1 MPWLWNNKDPFQE
14 DPIIYIHNNKDEF
27 LKNFKER
34 LVDKGLNDIYN
45 LVDMII
51 KKTSIAEF
59 KTGQVIKIIKNINNS
74 TWKLILTELLFFI
87 RYYGMYYSI
96 MYSINDQDYEKIKQI
111 HEFIYNKIFDYNTS
125 RDHREY
131 NGKYEDIINLYS
143 NVTKNHMFD
152 ETIDH
157 LKLKIDLEPEKYLDG
172 IANGVKSLDN
182 DKMKQVLAH
191 IESRP
196 PSKDLISSDLFIKY
210 KSLIEKMAG
219 KKVGGKSKRRY
230 HMRSHRSRKLRNKK
244 TNKKTKQKKTYK
256 KSVKNRR

>member
-1 MPWLWNNKDPFQE
+1 MPWFGKKDPFQE

-27 LKNFKER
+27 LKNFKQR
-34 LVDKGLNDIYN
+34 LVDKGLNDIDN

-51 KKTSIAEF
+51 KKTSIAKF
-59 KTGQVIKIIKNINNS
+59 KTDQVIKIIENINHS

-96 MYSINDQDYEKIKQI
+96 MYSINDPDFKKIKQI
-111 HEFIYNKIFDYNTS
+111 DEFTYQNINEYNSNSSPDY
-125 RDHREY
+125 EKY

-143 NVTKNHMFD
+143 NVTNNHMFD

-157 LKLKIDLEPEKYLDG
+157 LKLKIDLEPEKYLYG
-172 IANGVKSLDN
+172 IANGKKSLDN

-196 PSKDLISSDLFIKY
+196 PSKDLISSKLFEEY

-219 KKVGGKSKRRY
+219 NDKDLIEPTRYGRFKS
-230 HMRSHRSRKLRNKK
+230 LIK
-244 TNKKTKQKKTYK
+244 TICL
-256 KSVKNRR
+256 V